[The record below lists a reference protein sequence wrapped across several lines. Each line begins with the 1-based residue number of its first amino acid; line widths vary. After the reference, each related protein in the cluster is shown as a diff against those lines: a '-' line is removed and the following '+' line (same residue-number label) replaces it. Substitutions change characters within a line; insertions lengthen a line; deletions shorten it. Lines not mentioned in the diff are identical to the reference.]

1 MASAP
6 QQREDINIE
15 EFREMLLQERKR
27 FTHLREQLHEER
39 LVVEQEI
46 SDSINDDS
54 AESGDT
60 ANAIYEHDITEVLDE
75 DEKDSL
81 RQIDEA
87 LDRIANGTYGICIV
101 TGEPIPV
108 ERLRALP
115 WASMTVEAAERV
127 GL

>member
-1 MASAP
+1 MATPP
-6 QQREDINIE
+6 QQRTDIDVEI
-15 EFREMLLQERKR
+15 FKEMLLQERKR
-27 FTHLREQLHEER
+27 ITILREQLHEDRQVE
-39 LVVEQEI
+39 EQEI
-46 SDSINDDS
+46 TDSINDDS

-60 ANAIYEHDITEVLDE
+60 AAAIYDHDVTEALDA
-75 DEKDSL
+75 DERDIL

-87 LDRIANGTYGICIV
+87 LDRIANGTYGICVV

>member
-1 MASAP
+1 MAPPS
-6 QQREDINIE
+6 QQRTDINIE

-27 FTHLREQLHEER
+27 ITKLRERLHEGR
-39 LVVEQEI
+39 LVVEQDVT
-46 SDSINDDS
+46 DSINDDS

-60 ANAIYEHDITEVLDE
+60 ANAIYDHDIIEVLDE
-75 DEKDSL
+75 DERDAL
-81 RQIDEA
+81 RQIGEA
-87 LDRIANGTYGICIV
+87 LERIANGTYGICVV
-101 TGEPIPV
+101 TGDPIPV